1 MSQSITIQTPDGGFQ
16 AYVARPDAAIAP
28 VVLVLH
34 EVFGVNDDM
43 RLTCDELAAKGFL
56 AVAPDLFWRQEPGVD
71 LNAWSEEEWRK
82 GLALYL
88 AYDRDQGVKDILAA
102 VAAARTLPG
111 ASGKVA
117 VMGFCLGGLMA
128 FLTAARG
135 EVDAV
140 VAYHGGDTEKYLD
153 EAAAVSAL
161 AADASGRGGRV
172 HQQGRPGADRAAFAA
187 SPNATINSYPDRNHA
202 FARHHRRLHYHAR
215 PTRPWP
221 TAGPGRFW
229 REPWPRATREFTERG
244 SLTLAS
250 RLPL

>member
-16 AYVARPDAAIAP
+16 AYVARPDAASAP

-153 EAAAVSAL
+153 EAAAVSAPLLMHL
-161 AADASGRGGRV
+161 AEEDEFISKDAQARIK
-172 HQQGRPGADRAAFAA
+172 AAFAA
-187 SPNATINSYPDRNHA
+187 SPNATIHSYPDRNHA
-202 FARHHRRLHYHAR
+202 FARHTGAHYHA
-215 PTRPWP
+215 
-221 TAGPGRFW
+221 ADAALANGRTWAFLA
-229 REPWPRATREFTERG
+229 RA
-244 SLTLAS
+244 LA
-250 RLPL
+250 